1 MPLIIYI
8 TEIFSRCTEYW
19 PCTTAGLVYYC
30 SFKRYCSPWNCLDL
44 VISSFQGKWNLF
56 NLLPDNA
63 FRLVYVFQLLPP
75 ANPEMAHNSLHS
87 HETQLVWKGINSL
100 FLPYSSEPEGLN
112 KRFLFVG
119 TIQTLSMNLHVG
131 KNIVVSIF
139 SKPSRSFSLTMLHI
153 LYNTICKTN

>member
-1 MPLIIYI
+1 MPL
-8 TEIFSRCTEYW
+8 
-19 PCTTAGLVYYC
+19 
-30 SFKRYCSPWNCLDL
+30 D
-44 VISSFQGKWNLF
+44 
-56 NLLPDNA
+56 
-63 FRLVYVFQLLPP
+63 LVYVFQLLLP
-75 ANPEMAHNSLHS
+75 ANPKMAHNFLHS